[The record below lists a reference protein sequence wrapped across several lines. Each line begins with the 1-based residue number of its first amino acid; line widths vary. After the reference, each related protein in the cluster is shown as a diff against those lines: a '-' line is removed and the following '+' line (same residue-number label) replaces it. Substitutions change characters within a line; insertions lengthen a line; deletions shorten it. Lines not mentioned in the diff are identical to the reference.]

1 MTADYSSDT
10 MEIKS
15 CTTFLS
21 TEKKMNFLYPVKII
35 LQEWRWNRHSQMKL
49 NNEEKLR
56 ECVTSRQLESLKESL
71 KEVLQTEGRETR
83 RKLGTKGMKEKQKK
97 IINIWVNIIILLL
110 SF

>member
-1 MTADYSSDT
+1 
-10 MEIKS
+10 
-15 CTTFLS
+15 
-21 TEKKMNFLYPVKII
+21 
-35 LQEWRWNRHSQMKL
+35 MKL

-97 IINIWVNIIILLL
+97 IINI
-110 SF
+110 